1 MIIIIL
7 NINYNPHATHT
18 RLIRPS
24 MPIPLKSVLGSS
36 PWKPMSPHCLVILDS
51 SLTVG
56 INNSHNWIQKSGDG
70 YKLLPLQVIIKSLN
84 SFGGGGLTL
93 KSMAS
98 WSWSSELK
106 TFFLR
111 SSTDTHRLLYP
122 VICSRQTRRLPLNLE
137 MQRIN
142 KWNPSLKTLNQQNWG
157 KKRTVAHKSDRR
169 GSSLTEDLSG
179 VWYSS
184 LWWFLPHAALICP
197 DWIPK
202 LLWGPGGRRE
212 EIASG
217 YKESTNH
224 ILNDIKAT

>member
-1 MIIIIL
+1 MVRIIL
-7 NINYNPHATHT
+7 NIIYNPHATHT

-56 INNSHNWIQKSGDG
+56 INDSHNWIQKSGDG
-70 YKLLPLQVIIKSLN
+70 YKLLPLQVLIKTLL
-84 SFGGGGLTL
+84 GGLTL
-93 KSMAS
+93 NSMAS

-106 TFFLR
+106 TFFLK

-122 VICSRQTRRLPLNLE
+122 VICSRQTCRLPLNLE
-137 MQRIN
+137 MQRNKTHHLKLWIN
-142 KWNPSLKTLNQQNWG
+142 RIGEN
-157 KKRTVAHKSDRR
+157 KRTVAHKSNRT

-202 LLWGPGGRRE
+202 LLWGPGGTRE
-212 EIASG
+212 EIVSG